1 MVPKL
6 TLALRLA
13 RRFPDNPSL
22 LAELREDK
30 TIRRTID
37 AYEYLT
43 GIAREQRTV
52 TVSDVAAAVKLPL
65 SGTAQAA
72 NAKTVA
78 TILAALTTYDFEEAT
93 PLLATLVLRKAEKR
107 PPPAFFAL
115 VDEMGLLTPYD
126 DEESFVKDETARVH
140 KTWAAA

>member
-37 AYEYLT
+37 AYEYPV
-43 GIAREQRTV
+43 GVAREGRTV
-52 TVSDVAAAVKLPL
+52 TVADVAAAVKLPL
-65 SGTAQAA
+65 SSTAQAA
-72 NAKTVA
+72 NAKAVA

-93 PLLATLVLRKAEKR
+93 PLLTTLVLRKADKR

-126 DEESFVKDETARVH
+126 DAESFVKDETARVH
-140 KTWAAA
+140 KTWAAV

>member
-72 NAKTVA
+72 NAKAVA
-78 TILAALTTYDFEEAT
+78 TILAALTTYDFGEAT
-93 PLLATLVLRKAEKR
+93 PLLATLVLRRADKR

>member
-43 GIAREQRTV
+43 GVAREQRTV
-52 TVSDVAAAVKLPL
+52 TVGDVAAAVKLPL

-72 NAKTVA
+72 NAKLVA
-78 TILAALTTYDFEEAT
+78 TILAALTNYDFEEAT
-93 PLLATLVLRKAEKR
+93 PLLATLVLRRAGKR
-107 PPPAFFAL
+107 PPSAFFAL
-115 VDEMGLLTPYD
+115 IDDLGMMASYD
-126 DEESFVKDETARVH
+126 DEESFVMDETARVY
-140 KTWAAA
+140 KTWSA

>member
-13 RRFPDNPSL
+13 RRFPDNPNL

-37 AYEYLT
+37 AYEFLT
-43 GIAREQRTV
+43 GVAREGRTV
-52 TVSDVAAAVKLPL
+52 TVADVASAVKLPL

-72 NAKTVA
+72 NAKAVE

-93 PLLATLVLRKAEKR
+93 PILTTLVLRKAGKR

-115 VDEMGLLTPYD
+115 IDDMGLLTPYD
-126 DEESFVKDETARVH
+126 DEDSFVTDETARVH
-140 KTWAAA
+140 KNWAGA

>member
-37 AYEYLT
+37 AYDFLT
-43 GIAREQRTV
+43 GVAREGRTV
-52 TVSDVAAAVKLPL
+52 TVADVAAAVKLPL

-72 NAKTVA
+72 NAKAVA
-78 TILAALTTYDFEEAT
+78 TILAALTTYDFEEAS
-93 PLLATLVLRKAEKR
+93 PILATLVLRKAGKR

-115 VDEMGLLTPYD
+115 IDEMGLLAPYD
-126 DEESFVKDETARVH
+126 DEDSFITDETARVH
-140 KTWAAA
+140 KNWVAA

>member
-37 AYEYLT
+37 AYDYLT
-43 GIAREQRTV
+43 GVAREGRTV
-52 TVSDVAAAVKLPL
+52 TVADVAAAVKLPL
-65 SGTAQAA
+65 SRYGPGGQRQGGRDHPGGA
-72 NAKTVA
+72 
-78 TILAALTTYDFEEAT
+78 
-93 PLLATLVLRKAEKR
+93 
-107 PPPAFFAL
+107 
-115 VDEMGLLTPYD
+115 D
-126 DEESFVKDETARVH
+126 DL
-140 KTWAAA
+140 

>member
-13 RRFPDNPSL
+13 RRFPDNTAL

-37 AYEYLT
+37 AYKFLT
-43 GIAREQRTV
+43 GVAREQRTV
-52 TVSDVAAAVKLPL
+52 AVTDLAAAVKLPL
-65 SGTAQAA
+65 SGTAQAD
-72 NAKTVA
+72 NAKLVA
-78 TILAALTTYDFEEAT
+78 TILAALTNYDFEEAT
-93 PLLATLVLRKAEKR
+93 PLLATLVLRRAGKR

-115 VDEMGLLTPYD
+115 IDDLGMMASYD
-126 DEESFVKDETARVH
+126 DEESFVMDETARVY
-140 KTWAAA
+140 KTWPA

>member
-43 GIAREQRTV
+43 GVARE
-52 TVSDVAAAVKLPL
+52 
-65 SGTAQAA
+65 SGRS
-72 NAKTVA
+72 
-78 TILAALTTYDFEEAT
+78 
-93 PLLATLVLRKAEKR
+93 PLLTWRR
-107 PPPAFFAL
+107 P
-115 VDEMGLLTPYD
+115 
-126 DEESFVKDETARVH
+126 
-140 KTWAAA
+140 

>member
-37 AYEYLT
+37 AYEYLA
-43 GIAREQRTV
+43 GVACEQRTV
-52 TVSDVAAAVKLPL
+52 TVGDVAAAVKLPL

-72 NAKTVA
+72 NAKAVA

-93 PLLATLVLRKAEKR
+93 PLLATLVLRRADKR

-140 KTWAAA
+140 KTWAAV

>member
-37 AYEYLT
+37 AYEYLA
-43 GIAREQRTV
+43 GVAREQRTV
-52 TVSDVAAAVKLPL
+52 TVGDVAAAVKLPL

-72 NAKTVA
+72 NAKAVA

-93 PLLATLVLRKAEKR
+93 PLLATLVLRHADKR

-115 VDEMGLLTPYD
+115 VDDMGLLAPYE
-126 DEESFVKDETARVH
+126 DEESFVRDETARVH
-140 KTWAAA
+140 KNWVAA

>member
-72 NAKTVA
+72 NAKAVA

-93 PLLATLVLRKAEKR
+93 PLLATLVLRKADKR

-115 VDEMGLLTPYD
+115 VDEMGLLMPYD

-140 KTWAAA
+140 KTWAAI

>member
-13 RRFPDNPSL
+13 RRFPDNASL

-37 AYEYLT
+37 AYDYLS
-43 GIAREQRTV
+43 GVAREGGSV
-52 TVSDVAAAVKLPL
+52 TVADVAAAVKLPL

-72 NAKTVA
+72 NAKAVA
-78 TILAALTTYDFEEAT
+78 TIQIGRASCRE
-93 PLLATLVLRKAEKR
+93 
-107 PPPAFFAL
+107 
-115 VDEMGLLTPYD
+115 
-126 DEESFVKDETARVH
+126 RV
-140 KTWAAA
+140 

>member
-37 AYEYLT
+37 AYDFLT
-43 GIAREQRTV
+43 GVAREGRTV
-52 TVSDVAAAVKLPL
+52 TVADVASAVRVVK
-65 SGTAQAA
+65 SNIGQ
-72 NAKTVA
+72 V
-78 TILAALTTYDFEEAT
+78 
-93 PLLATLVLRKAEKR
+93 
-107 PPPAFFAL
+107 PA
-115 VDEMGLLTPYD
+115 
-126 DEESFVKDETARVH
+126 R
-140 KTWAAA
+140 

>member
-65 SGTAQAA
+65 SGTAQVA
-72 NAKTVA
+72 NAKAVA

-93 PLLATLVLRKAEKR
+93 PLLTTLVLRRVDKR
-107 PPPAFFAL
+107 PPPGFFAL
-115 VDEMGLLTPYD
+115 VDEMGLLTHFD
-126 DEESFVKDETARVH
+126 DEESFVTDETARVY
-140 KTWAAA
+140 KTWAAV

>member
-37 AYEYLT
+37 AYEFLT
-43 GIAREQRTV
+43 GVAREERTV
-52 TVSDVAAAVKLPL
+52 TVADVAASIKLPL

-72 NAKTVA
+72 NAKAVA
-78 TILAALTTYDFEEAT
+78 IILAALTTYDFEEAT
-93 PLLATLVLRKAEKR
+93 PLVAVLVLRKADKR

-115 VDEMGLLTPYD
+115 VDEMGLLAPYD
-126 DEESFVKDETARVH
+126 DEESFVRDETARVH

>member
-37 AYEYLT
+37 AYDFLT
-43 GIAREQRTV
+43 GVAREGRTV
-52 TVSDVAAAVKLPL
+52 TVADLAAAVKLPL

-72 NAKTVA
+72 NAKAVA
-78 TILAALTTYDFEEAT
+78 TILAAITTYDFEEAT
-93 PLLATLVLRKAEKR
+93 PLLSTLVLRKADKR

-115 VDEMGLLTPYD
+115 IDEMGLLASYD
-126 DEESFVKDETARVH
+126 DEESFVTDETARVH
-140 KTWAAA
+140 KNWIAA

>member
-37 AYEYLT
+37 AYEFLT
-43 GIAREQRTV
+43 SVAREGRTV
-52 TVSDVAAAVKLPL
+52 TVADVAAAVKLPL

-72 NAKTVA
+72 NAKAVA

-93 PLLATLVLRKAEKR
+93 PILTTLVLRKAGKR

-115 VDEMGLLTPYD
+115 IDDMGLLASYD
-126 DEESFVKDETARVH
+126 DEDSFVTDETARVH
-140 KTWAAA
+140 KNWVAA

>member
-37 AYEYLT
+37 AYEYLA
-43 GIAREQRTV
+43 GVAREQRTV
-52 TVSDVAAAVKLPL
+52 TVADVAAAIKLPL
-65 SGTAQAA
+65 SGTAQAT
-72 NAKTVA
+72 NAKAVA

-93 PLLATLVLRKAEKR
+93 PLVLRRTEKR

-115 VDEMGLLTPYD
+115 VDEMGLLASYD
-126 DEESFVKDETARVH
+126 DEESFVTDETARVH

>member
-37 AYEYLT
+37 AYEYLA
-43 GIAREQRTV
+43 GVAREQRTV
-52 TVSDVAAAVKLPL
+52 TVADVAAAIKLPL

-72 NAKTVA
+72 NAKAVA

-93 PLLATLVLRKAEKR
+93 PLLTTLVLRRTEKR

-115 VDEMGLLTPYD
+115 VDEMGLLTSYD
-126 DEESFVKDETARVH
+126 DEESFVTDETARVH

>member
-6 TLALRLA
+6 TLAL
-13 RRFPDNPSL
+13 RFPDNPSL

-43 GIAREQRTV
+43 GVAREQRTV
-52 TVSDVAAAVKLPL
+52 TVGDVAAAVKLPL

-72 NAKTVA
+72 NANTVA

-93 PLLATLVLRKAEKR
+93 PLLTTLVLRKADKR

-115 VDEMGLLTPYD
+115 IDDMGLLTPYD
-126 DEESFVKDETARVH
+126 DEESFVRDETARVH
-140 KTWAAA
+140 NTLSA

>member
-37 AYEYLT
+37 AYEYLA

-52 TVSDVAAAVKLPL
+52 TVGDVAAAVKLPL
-65 SGTAQAA
+65 AGTAQAA
-72 NAKTVA
+72 NAKAVA

-93 PLLATLVLRKAEKR
+93 PLVTTLVLRHAGKR

-126 DEESFVKDETARVH
+126 DEESFVTDETARVH
-140 KTWAAA
+140 KAWAAA

>member
-13 RRFPDNPSL
+13 RRFPDNSSL

-37 AYEYLT
+37 AYEYLA
-43 GIAREQRTV
+43 GVAREQQTV
-52 TVSDVAAAVKLPL
+52 TVADVAAAIKLPL

-72 NAKTVA
+72 NAKAVA

-93 PLLATLVLRKAEKR
+93 PLLTTLVLRRTEKR
-107 PPPAFFAL
+107 PPPALFAL
-115 VDEMGLLTPYD
+115 VDEMGLLASYD
-126 DEESFVKDETARVH
+126 DEESFVTDETARVH

>member
-13 RRFPDNPSL
+13 RRFPDNASL

-37 AYEYLT
+37 AYDYLA
-43 GIAREQRTV
+43 GVAREGGTV
-52 TVSDVAAAVKLPL
+52 TVADVAAAVKLPL

-72 NAKTVA
+72 NAKAVA

-93 PLLATLVLRKAEKR
+93 PILTTLVLRKAGKR

-115 VDEMGLLTPYD
+115 VDDMGLLAPYD

-140 KTWAAA
+140 KNWVAA

>member
-37 AYEYLT
+37 AYEYLASV
-43 GIAREQRTV
+43 AREQRTV
-52 TVSDVAAAVKLPL
+52 TVADVAAAIKLPL

-72 NAKTVA
+72 NAKAVA
-78 TILAALTTYDFEEAT
+78 TSLAALTTYDFEEAT
-93 PLLATLVLRKAEKR
+93 PLLTTLVLRRTEKR

-115 VDEMGLLTPYD
+115 VDEMGLLASYD
-126 DEESFVKDETARVH
+126 DEESFVTDETARVH

>member
-37 AYEYLT
+37 AYEYLA

-52 TVSDVAAAVKLPL
+52 TVGDVAAVKLPL
-65 SGTAQAA
+65 AGTAQAA
-72 NAKTVA
+72 NAKAVA

-93 PLLATLVLRKAEKR
+93 PLLTTLVLRRADKR

-126 DEESFVKDETARVH
+126 DEESFVTDETARMH

>member
-37 AYEYLT
+37 AYEYLA
-43 GIAREQRTV
+43 GVAREQRTV
-52 TVSDVAAAVKLPL
+52 TVADVAAAVKLPL

-72 NAKTVA
+72 NAKAVA

-93 PLLATLVLRKAEKR
+93 PLLATLVLRKADKR

-115 VDEMGLLTPYD
+115 IDEMGLLTPYD

-140 KTWAAA
+140 KTWAAV

>member
-37 AYEYLT
+37 AYEFLT
-43 GIAREQRTV
+43 SVAREGRTV
-52 TVSDVAAAVKLPL
+52 TVADVAAAVKLPL

-72 NAKTVA
+72 NAKAVA

-93 PLLATLVLRKAEKR
+93 PILTTLVLRKAGKR

-115 VDEMGLLTPYD
+115 VDDMGLLASYD
-126 DEESFVKDETARVH
+126 DEDSFVTDETARVH
-140 KTWAAA
+140 KNWVAA

>member
-37 AYEYLT
+37 AYEFLT
-43 GIAREQRTV
+43 SVAREGRTV
-52 TVSDVAAAVKLPL
+52 TVADVAAAVKLPL

-72 NAKTVA
+72 NAKAVA

-93 PLLATLVLRKAEKR
+93 PILTTLVLRKAGKR

-115 VDEMGLLTPYD
+115 VDDMGLLASYD
-126 DEESFVKDETARVH
+126 DEDSFVTDEIARVH
-140 KTWAAA
+140 KNWVAA

>member
-13 RRFPDNPSL
+13 RRFPDNPNL

-37 AYEYLT
+37 AYEFLT
-43 GIAREQRTV
+43 GVAREGRTV
-52 TVSDVAAAVKLPL
+52 TVADVASAVKLPL

-72 NAKTVA
+72 NAKAVE

-93 PLLATLVLRKAEKR
+93 PILTTLVLRKAGKR

-115 VDEMGLLTPYD
+115 IDDMGLLTPYD
-126 DEESFVKDETARVH
+126 DEDSFVMDETARVH
-140 KTWAAA
+140 KNWAGA